1 MTITISGQP
10 HTVDAAA
17 GAVQEIVAGGNPFG
31 ANAPPNFAG
40 GAAPCVLCDV
50 PFHWPFDMQCLVY
63 DSSLAS
69 LSHAYLLQ

>member
-40 GAAPCVLCDV
+40 GATPCTAV
-50 PFHWPFDMQCLVY
+50 
-63 DSSLAS
+63 
-69 LSHAYLLQ
+69 